1 MRSAAPRADR
11 RAPAALPTPESLEL
25 AESLGYRIKKRL
37 LGPPLVSE
45 QLRTERLGKPTALAV
60 LSSDVL
66 SSSAYATEQIL
77 RVLVVAVGVA
87 AFSLTVP
94 VTLAILVVLLFV
106 TLSYREVIWA
116 YPKAGGAYVVSREN
130 FGPNIA
136 QIAGVSL
143 LIDYTL
149 TVAVSIAAGVSALTS
164 AVPSLTSYTVELSV
178 AFVLLIAYGNLRGI
192 REAGRTFAIP
202 TYVFLANMA
211 LLIVVGLVKEV
222 LGDLHAHSIHVPGA
236 ISAGSQSSGLLLGAS
251 VFIILR
257 AFSDGG
263 SALTGTEA
271 ISNAVSVFRPP
282 ERKNAR
288 ATLVTMSLIL
298 GSLVLG
304 VSLLASWVHAVPYV
318 SQSPTVLS
326 EVAKFVYGT
335 GALGTFLYYFLQI
348 ATLFI
353 LVLAANTSFTG
364 FPFLASFVG
373 ADSFLPRQ
381 LTRRG
386 HRLVFSNGIIVL
398 TVVSLALIVVTGAQ
412 VAALIS
418 LYAIGVFTGFTM
430 AGAAMVKHHLTLRE
444 PGWRHRLFINGAAA
458 VLSFVV
464 DIVIVVTKFTEG
476 AWLVVVLLPALVFL
490 FIRLNRQYRNEEAE
504 LEEGAPVLAQVPVP
518 RRHAVFVLIDRLDLA
533 AVRAVQY
540 ARSLAPDQLRLVHF
554 VLDERAAGLLE
565 EEWTRVGMA
574 GLSLELVD
582 VPDRRLRRGILE
594 MVAETLSVEGTE
606 ATVVL
611 PRRPYPQQWTRL
623 LHDRTADGIAATV
636 DQLPNARATIVPF
649 QVGREP
655 GAGRQALRRSFPIR
669 TEGRRRARQAAQ
681 AASVPATATGDQV
694 VGTTPIGQVQ
704 WRQRARVAGRVKSV
718 SVQSST
724 VSPSLLCKLVD
735 PTGGL
740 TLVFPGRRKVA
751 GIEPGARL
759 VAEGTVG
766 EQGGRLAIFSPD
778 YELIAPGGS
787 ASSDSES

>member
-1 MRSAAPRADR
+1 MRSAAPRIDR

-25 AESLGYRIKKRL
+25 PESLGYRIKKRL

-45 QLRTERLGKPTALAV
+45 QLRTQRLGKPTALAV

-143 LIDYTL
+143 LVDYTL
-149 TVAVSIAAGVSALTS
+149 TVAVSMAAGVSALTS
-164 AVPSLTSYTVELSV
+164 AVPSLTPYTVELSV
-178 AFVLLIAYGNLRGI
+178 AFVLLIAYANLRGI
-192 REAGRTFAIP
+192 REAGRLFALP
-202 TYVFLANMA
+202 TYLFLANMA
-211 LLIVVGLVKEV
+211 VLIVVGLVKSV
-222 LGDLHAHSIHVPGA
+222 LGELHAHSIHAAGA
-236 ISAGSQSSGLLLGAS
+236 ISSGSAGNGLLLGAS
-251 VFIILR
+251 LFIILR

-288 ATLVTMSLIL
+288 TTLVIMSLIL

-304 VSLLASWVHAVPYV
+304 VSLLASWVHAVPYI

-335 GALGTFLYYFLQI
+335 SPVGTFLYYFLQI

-373 ADSFLPRQ
+373 EDSFLPRQ

-398 TVVSLALIVVTGAQ
+398 TVVSVALL
-412 VAALIS
+412 VATEAKVASLIS

-430 AGAAMVKHHLTLRE
+430 AGAGMVKHHLTLRE
-444 PGWRHRLFINGAAA
+444 SGWRHRLAINGAAA
-458 VLSFVV
+458 LLSFVV

-476 AWLVVVLLPALVFL
+476 AWLVVVLLPLLVFV
-490 FIRLNRQYRNEEAE
+490 FIRLNRQYRNE
-504 LEEGAPVLAQVPVP
+504 
-518 RRHAVFVLIDRLDLA
+518 
-533 AVRAVQY
+533 
-540 ARSLAPDQLRLVHF
+540 
-554 VLDERAAGLLE
+554 
-565 EEWTRVGMA
+565 
-574 GLSLELVD
+574 
-582 VPDRRLRRGILE
+582 
-594 MVAETLSVEGTE
+594 
-606 ATVVL
+606 
-611 PRRPYPQQWTRL
+611 
-623 LHDRTADGIAATV
+623 
-636 DQLPNARATIVPF
+636 
-649 QVGREP
+649 
-655 GAGRQALRRSFPIR
+655 
-669 TEGRRRARQAAQ
+669 
-681 AASVPATATGDQV
+681 
-694 VGTTPIGQVQ
+694 
-704 WRQRARVAGRVKSV
+704 
-718 SVQSST
+718 
-724 VSPSLLCKLVD
+724 
-735 PTGGL
+735 
-740 TLVFPGRRKVA
+740 
-751 GIEPGARL
+751 
-759 VAEGTVG
+759 
-766 EQGGRLAIFSPD
+766 
-778 YELIAPGGS
+778 
-787 ASSDSES
+787 

>member
-1 MRSAAPRADR
+1 MRSAAPRIDR

-25 AESLGYRIKKRL
+25 PESLGYRIKKRL

-45 QLRTERLGKPTALAV
+45 QLRTQRLGKPTALAV

-143 LIDYTL
+143 LVDYTL
-149 TVAVSIAAGVSALTS
+149 TVAVSMAAGVSALTS
-164 AVPSLTSYTVELSV
+164 AVPSLTPYTVELSV
-178 AFVLLIAYGNLRGI
+178 AFVLLIAYANLRGI
-192 REAGRTFAIP
+192 REAGRLFALP
-202 TYVFLANMA
+202 TYLFLANMA
-211 LLIVVGLVKEV
+211 VLIVVGLVKSV
-222 LGDLHAHSIHVPGA
+222 LGELHAHSIHAAGA
-236 ISAGSQSSGLLLGAS
+236 ISSGSAGNGLLLGAS
-251 VFIILR
+251 LFIILR

-288 ATLVTMSLIL
+288 TTLVIMSLIL

-304 VSLLASWVHAVPYV
+304 VSLLASWVHAVPYI

-335 GALGTFLYYFLQI
+335 SPVGTFLYYFLQI

-373 ADSFLPRQ
+373 EDSFLPRQ

-398 TVVSLALIVVTGAQ
+398 TVVSVALL
-412 VAALIS
+412 VATEAKVASLIS

-430 AGAAMVKHHLTLRE
+430 AGAGMVKHHLTLRE
-444 PGWRHRLFINGAAA
+444 SGWRHRLAINGAAA
-458 VLSFVV
+458 LLSFVV

-476 AWLVVVLLPALVFL
+476 AWLVVVLLPLLVFV

-504 LEEGAPVLAQVPVP
+504 LEEGAPELAEVPIP
-518 RRHAVFVLIDRLDLA
+518 RRHFVFVLIDRLDLA
-533 AVRAVQY
+533 TVRAIQY
-540 ARSLAPDQLRLVHF
+540 ARTLGPDQLRLVHF
-554 VLDERAAGLLE
+554 VLDERASRHLE
-565 EEWTRVGMA
+565 EEWTRLGMA
-574 GLSLELVD
+574 GLSLEMVD
-582 VPDRRLRRGILE
+582 VPDRRLRRAILE
-594 MVAETLSVEGTE
+594 MVAETLSADGTE
-606 ATVVL
+606 ATVLL
-611 PRRPYPQQWTRL
+611 PRRLYPQQWTRL
-623 LHDRTADGIAATV
+623 LHDRTADGIAETV
-636 DQLPNARATIVPF
+636 DRLPNARATIVPF
-649 QVGREP
+649 QVGKGVARRLP
-655 GAGRQALRRSFPIR
+655 RVAALRP
-669 TEGRRRARQAAQ
+669 EGRRRSRRV
-681 AASVPATATGDQV
+681 ASTEGTGPSEAV
-694 VGTTPIGQVQ
+694 MGTTPIGQVQ

-718 SVQSST
+718 SVQPSS

-787 ASSDSES
+787 EGADAER

>member
-1 MRSAAPRADR
+1 MRSAAARVDR

-25 AESLGYRIKKRL
+25 PESLGYRIKKRL

-164 AVPSLTSYTVELSV
+164 ALPSLTPYTVELSV
-178 AFVLLIAYGNLRGI
+178 AFVLLIAFANLRGI
-192 REAGRTFAIP
+192 REAGRLFAVP

-211 LLIVVGLVKEV
+211 VLILVGLVKEA
-222 LGDLHAHSIHVPGA
+222 LGDLHAHSIHVTGA
-236 ISAGSQSSGLLLGAS
+236 ISSGSQSSGLLLGAS
-251 VFIILR
+251 LFIILR

-335 GALGTFLYYFLQI
+335 GGVGTFLYYFLQI
-348 ATLFI
+348 ATLLI

-373 ADSFLPRQ
+373 EDSFLPRQ

-398 TVVSLALIVVTGAQ
+398 TVFSVALLLVTGAQ
-412 VAALIS
+412 VASLIS

-444 PGWRHRLFINGAAA
+444 TGWRHRLFINGSAAL
-458 VLSFVV
+458 LSFIVDVV
-464 DIVIVVTKFTEG
+464 IIVTKFTEG
-476 AWLVVVLLPALVFL
+476 AWLVVVLLPALVFV

-504 LEEGAPVLAQVPVP
+504 LEEGAPELAHVPVP

-533 AVRAVQY
+533 AVRAIQY
-540 ARSLAPDQLRLVHF
+540 ARTLGPDQLRLVHF
-554 VLDERAAGLLE
+554 VLDERAARLLE
-565 EEWTRVGMA
+565 DEWTRLGMA

-582 VPDRRLRRGILE
+582 VPDRRLRRAILE
-594 MVAETLSVEGTE
+594 MVAETLSAEGTE
-606 ATVVL
+606 ATVLL
-611 PRRPYPQQWTRL
+611 PRRLYPQQWTRL
-623 LHDRTADGIAATV
+623 LHDRTADGIAETI

-649 QVGREP
+649 QVGKGVGTRRIP
-655 GAGRQALRRSFPIR
+655 RVPALRP
-669 TEGRRRARQAAQ
+669 EGRRRARQT
-681 AASVPATATGDQV
+681 SVGEATAGDMPV
-694 VGTTPIGQVQ
+694 VGTVPIGQVQ

-718 SVQSST
+718 SVQPSS

-787 ASSDSES
+787 EGSDTEA

>member
-1 MRSAAPRADR
+1 
-11 RAPAALPTPESLEL
+11 
-25 AESLGYRIKKRL
+25 
-37 LGPPLVSE
+37 
-45 QLRTERLGKPTALAV
+45 
-60 LSSDVL
+60 
-66 SSSAYATEQIL
+66 
-77 RVLVVAVGVA
+77 
-87 AFSLTVP
+87 
-94 VTLAILVVLLFV
+94 
-106 TLSYREVIWA
+106 
-116 YPKAGGAYVVSREN
+116 
-130 FGPNIA
+130 
-136 QIAGVSL
+136 
-143 LIDYTL
+143 
-149 TVAVSIAAGVSALTS
+149 VSIAAGVSALTS
-164 AVPSLTSYTVELSV
+164 AVPALTPYTVEMAV
-178 AFVLLIAYGNLRGI
+178 GFVILIAYANLRGI
-192 REAGRTFAIP
+192 REAGRLFAVP

-211 LLIVVGLVKEV
+211 VLIGVGLVKSV
-222 LGDLHAHSIHVPGA
+222 LGQLHAHSIHAAGA
-236 ISAGSQSSGLLLGAS
+236 ISSGGQGSGLLLGAS
-251 VFIILR
+251 LFIILR

-288 ATLVTMSLIL
+288 ATLVIMSLIL

-304 VSLLASWVHAVPYV
+304 VSLLASWVHAVPFV

-326 EVAKFVYGT
+326 QVAKFVYGT
-335 GALGTFLYYFLQI
+335 GALGNFLFYFLQI

-373 ADSFLPRQ
+373 EDSFLPRQ

-398 TVVSLALIVVTGAQ
+398 TVVSIALLIATGAQ
-412 VAALIS
+412 VASLIS

-430 AGAAMVKHHLTLRE
+430 AGAGMVKHHLTLRE
-444 PGWRHRLFINGAAA
+444 SGWRHRLIINGSAA
-458 VLSFVV
+458 VLSFIV
-464 DIVIVVTKFTEG
+464 DIVIVVTKFTSG
-476 AWLVVVLLPALVFL
+476 AWLVVVLLPVLVFL

-504 LEEGAPVLAQVPVP
+504 LEEGAPELAEVPIP
-518 RRHAVFVLIDRLDLA
+518 RRHFVFVLIDRLDLA
-533 AVRAVQY
+533 AVRAIQY
-540 ARSLAPDQLRLVHF
+540 ARTLGPDQLHLVHF
-554 VLDERAAGLLE
+554 VLDERAARLLE
-565 EEWTRVGMA
+565 EEWTRLGMA

-582 VPDRRLRRGILE
+582 VPDRRLRRAILE
-594 MVAETLSVEGTE
+594 MVAEALSNAGSE
-606 ATVVL
+606 ATVLL
-611 PRRPYPQQWTRL
+611 PRRLYPQQWTRL
-623 LHDRTADGIAATV
+623 LHDRTADSIAETV

-649 QVGREP
+649 QVGK
-655 GAGRQALRRSFPIR
+655 GVSAGRRPLPRLPALRPD
-669 TEGRRRARQAAQ
+669 GRRRTRHATAAQ
-681 AASVPATATGDQV
+681 ATPGQETRPDQAV

-718 SVQSST
+718 SLQPSS

-787 ASSDSES
+787 ESSSPES

>member
-1 MRSAAPRADR
+1 MRTATARNDR
-11 RAPAALPTPESLEL
+11 RVPAALPTPESLEL
-25 AESLGYRIKKRL
+25 PESLPYRIKKRL

-45 QLRTERLGKPTALAV
+45 QLQTERLGKPTALAI

-77 RVLVVAVGVA
+77 RVLIVAVGVA

-106 TLSYREVIWA
+106 TLSYREVIQA

-130 FGPNIA
+130 FGPSIA
-136 QIAGVSL
+136 QIAGVAL

-149 TVAVSIAAGVSALTS
+149 TVAVSVAAGVSALTS
-164 AVPSLTSYTVELSV
+164 AVPSLTPWTVPMSV
-178 AFVLLIAYGNLRGI
+178 TFVILLAYGNLRGI
-192 REAGRTFAIP
+192 REAGRVFAVP
-202 TYVFLANMA
+202 TYVFIANMA
-211 LLIVVGLVKEV
+211 LLIIVGLVKQI
-222 LGDLHAHSIHVPGA
+222 LGDLHHHAINVPGA
-236 ISAGSQSSGLLLGAS
+236 ISAGHQTSGLFLGAS
-251 VFIILR
+251 LFIILR

-271 ISNAVSVFRPP
+271 ISNAVSVFRKP
-282 ERKNAR
+282 ERKNAK

-298 GSLVLG
+298 GTMVLG
-304 VSLLASWVHAVPYV
+304 VSLLASWVHAVPFT

-326 EVAKFVYGT
+326 QVAKYVYGT
-335 GALGTFLYYFLQI
+335 APLGTFLYYFLQV

-373 ADSFLPRQ
+373 SDSFLPRQ

-398 TVVSLALIVVTGAQ
+398 TVVSVALLLVTGAQ
-412 VAALIS
+412 VASLIS

-430 AGAAMVKHHLTLRE
+430 AGAAMVKHHLKLRE
-444 PGWRHRLFINGAAA
+444 PGWRYRLFINGSAA
-458 VLSFVV
+458 VLSFIV
-464 DIVIVVTKFTEG
+464 DLVIITTKFTQG
-476 AWLVVVLLPALVFL
+476 AWLIVVLLPALVVL

-504 LEEGAPVLAQVPVP
+504 LEEGAPQLARVPIP
-518 RRHAVFVLIDRLDLA
+518 RRHVVFVLVDRLDLA
-533 AVRAVQY
+533 AVRAIQY
-540 ARSLAPDQLRLVHF
+540 ARTLGPDQLRIVHF
-554 VLDERAAGLLE
+554 VLDERASSLLE
-565 EEWTRVGMA
+565 DEWSRLGMA
-574 GLSLELVD
+574 GLSLEVVD
-582 VPDRRLRRGILE
+582 VPDRRLARAILE
-594 MVAETLSVEGTE
+594 MVAETLSDEGTE
-606 ATVVL
+606 ATVLL
-611 PRRPYPQQWTRL
+611 PRRLYPQKWTRL
-623 LHDRTADGIAATV
+623 LHDRTADDIAETV
-636 DQLPNARATIVPF
+636 NKLPDARAMFVPF
-649 QVGREP
+649 QVGYGVSTERP
-655 GAGRQALRRSFPIR
+655 SLRHSLASR
-669 TEGRRRARQAAQ
+669 TQGRRARH
-681 AASVPATATGDQV
+681 SATAQRPAEDERL

-724 VSPSLLCKLVD
+724 VSPNLLCKLVD
-735 PTGGL
+735 STGGL

-766 EQGGRLAIFSPD
+766 EQGGRLAIFSPM
-778 YELIAPGGS
+778 YELLAPAGS
-787 ASSDSES
+787 EASESDS

>member
-1 MRSAAPRADR
+1 MKTSSPRVER
-11 RAPAALPTPESLEL
+11 RAPAALPAPESLDL
-25 AESLGYRIKKRL
+25 PESLPYRIKKRL

-45 QLRTERLGKPTALAV
+45 QLETERLGKPTALAV

-77 RVLVVAVGVA
+77 RVLIVAVGVA

-149 TVAVSIAAGVSALTS
+149 TVAVSVAAGVSALTS
-164 AVPSLTSYTVELSV
+164 AVPSLTPYTVELSV
-178 AFVLLIAYGNLRGI
+178 AFVLLIAYANLRGI
-192 REAGRTFAIP
+192 REAGRTFAVP
-202 TYVFLANMA
+202 TYLFLANMA
-211 LLIVVGLVKEV
+211 ILILVGLTKSV
-222 LGDLHAHSIHVPGA
+222 LGDLHAHSIHTAGA
-236 ISAGSQSSGLLLGAS
+236 ISAGSQGSGVLLGAS

-288 ATLVTMSLIL
+288 ATLVTMSIIL

-304 VSLLASWVHAVPYV
+304 VSLLASWVHAVPFV

-326 EVAKFVYGT
+326 QVAKYVYGS
-335 GALGTFLYYFLQI
+335 GGLGTFLYYFLQI

-373 ADSFLPRQ
+373 GDSFLPRQ

-386 HRLVFSNGIIVL
+386 HRLVFSNGIVVL
-398 TVVSLALIVVTGAQ
+398 TVFSVALLLVTGAQ
-412 VAALIS
+412 VSALIS

-430 AGAAMVKHHLTLRE
+430 AGAAMVKHHLALRE
-444 PGWRHRLFINGAAA
+444 SGWRHRLFINGAAA
-458 VLSFVV
+458 VLSFIV
-464 DIVIVVTKFTEG
+464 DIVIIVTKFTEG

-504 LEEGAPVLAQVPVP
+504 LEEGAPALAEVPVP
-518 RRHAVFVLIDRLDLA
+518 RRHVVFVLIDRLDLA
-533 AVRAVQY
+533 AVRAIQY
-540 ARSLAPDQLRLVHF
+540 ARTLGPDQLHLVHF
-554 VLDERAAGLLE
+554 VLDERAGQHLE
-565 EEWTRVGMA
+565 EEWTRLGVS
-574 GLSLELVD
+574 GLSLEMVD
-582 VPDRRLRRGILE
+582 VPDRRLRRAILE
-594 MVAETLSVEGTE
+594 MVAESLSDAGTE
-606 ATVVL
+606 ATVLL
-611 PRRPYPQQWTRL
+611 PRRLYPQQWTRL
-623 LHDRTADGIAATV
+623 LHDRTADSIAEAV

-649 QVGREP
+649 QVGK
-655 GAGRQALRRSFPIR
+655 GVTGRGRARRSPLDR
-669 TEGRRRARQAAQ
+669 LPEGRRRTRKLVTAP
-681 AASVPATATGDQV
+681 PAGRDRAMG
-694 VGTTPIGQVQ
+694 GTTPIGEVQ

-718 SVQSST
+718 SVQPSS
-724 VSPSLLCKLVD
+724 VSPSLLCKLAD

-751 GIEPGARL
+751 GIEPGARP

-766 EQGGRLAIFSPD
+766 ELGGRLAIFSPT
-778 YELIAPGGS
+778 YELLAAGTAEP
-787 ASSDSES
+787 SDADS

>member
-1 MRSAAPRADR
+1 VRSAAARIDR
-11 RAPAALPTPESLEL
+11 RTPAALPTPESLEL
-25 AESLGYRIKKRL
+25 PESLGYRIKKRL

-149 TVAVSIAAGVSALTS
+149 TVAVSMAAGVSALTS
-164 AVPSLTSYTVELSV
+164 AVPSLTPYTVEMSV
-178 AFVLLIAYGNLRGI
+178 AFVLLMAYGNLRGI
-192 REAGRTFAIP
+192 REAGRTFAVP
-202 TYVFLANMA
+202 TYLFIANMA
-211 LLIVVGLVKEV
+211 VLIGVGLVKEV
-222 LGDLHAHSIHVPGA
+222 LGDLHAHSIHTSGA
-236 ISAGSQSSGLLLGAS
+236 ISSGSQGSGLLLGAS
-251 VFIILR
+251 LFIILR

-271 ISNAVSVFRPP
+271 ISNAVSIFRPP

-288 ATLVTMSLIL
+288 STLVLMSIVL
-298 GSLVLG
+298 GSMVLG
-304 VSLLASWVHAVPYV
+304 VSLLSSWVHAVPYV

-326 EVAKFVYGT
+326 QVAKFVYGS
-335 GALGTFLYYFLQI
+335 GGLGTFLYYFLQI

-373 ADSFLPRQ
+373 EDSFLPRQ

-398 TVVSLALIVVTGAQ
+398 TVVSIALLIATGAQ
-412 VAALIS
+412 VASLIS

-430 AGAAMVKHHLTLRE
+430 AGAGMVKHHLTHRE
-444 PGWRHRLFINGAAA
+444 SGWRHRLLINGSAA
-458 VLSFVV
+458 VLSFIV
-464 DIVIVVTKFTEG
+464 DIVIVVTKFTSG
-476 AWLVVVLLPALVFL
+476 AWLVVVLLPVLVFL

-504 LEEGAPVLAQVPVP
+504 LEEGAPQLAEVPIP
-518 RRHAVFVLIDRLDLA
+518 RRHAAFVLIDRLDLA
-533 AVRAVQY
+533 AVKAIQY
-540 ARSLAPDQLRLVHF
+540 ARTLGPDQLRLVHF
-554 VLDERAAGLLE
+554 VLDERAARLLE
-565 EEWTRVGMA
+565 DEWTRLGMA
-574 GLSLELVD
+574 GMSLELVD
-582 VPDRRLRRGILE
+582 VPDRRLRRAVLE
-594 MVAETLSVEGTE
+594 MVAEALSVEGTE
-606 ATVVL
+606 ATVLL
-611 PRRPYPQQWTRL
+611 PRRIYPQQWTRL
-623 LHDRTADGIAATV
+623 LHDRTADSIAETV
-636 DQLPNARATIVPF
+636 DRLPNARATIVPF
-649 QVGREP
+649 QVGKGVSEGQRVP
-655 GAGRQALRRSFPIR
+655 RRSPALRPDS
-669 TEGRRRARQAAQ
+669 RRRVRQ
-681 AASVPATATGDQV
+681 VTAGDKTGSAGV
-694 VGTTPIGQVQ
+694 IVGTTPIGQVQ

-718 SVQSST
+718 SVQPSS
-724 VSPSLLCKLVD
+724 VSPNLLCKLVD

-778 YELIAPGGS
+778 YELLAPGASEGS
-787 ASSDSES
+787 DPEH